1 MDPSINIYRCD
12 ISVGDGVVIS
22 VVIAIDRKLRH
33 KKYFQRW
40 VVIFL
45 QGAPELRNSELFK
58 QNISHNLIICDS
70 GVDLT

>member
-1 MDPSINIYRCD
+1 MDPSINIYRSD

-22 VVIAIDRKLRH
+22 IVIAVNRKLMH

-45 QGAPELRNSELFK
+45 QGAARAREF
-58 QNISHNLIICDS
+58 
-70 GVDLT
+70 